1 MSPSL
6 KPESAEYSIS
16 PLRDILLTVHPGA
29 DYPYKILVD
38 GEEKLTLV
46 PVEATN
52 LRMALHHFQHPE

>member
-1 MSPSL
+1 MGPSL
-6 KPESAEYSIS
+6 KPDTAEYNIS
-16 PLRDILLTVHPGA
+16 PVRDILLTVTPGA

-38 GEEKLTLV
+38 GEEKLTLI